1 MQSAD
6 ILLTR
11 KWPEDVET
19 MMVTR
24 FGARLNATDRPM
36 SETALARAMLD
47 VDVLCPTVSD
57 RITAEMIARPA
68 RRVRLLC
75 NYGAGVDHI
84 DLDACRRQGV
94 VVTNTPDVLTEATAE
109 LAVLLMLMVARR
121 AGEGER
127 ELRAGDWAGW
137 RPTHMIGTQLAGRT
151 LGLVG
156 FGRIAQAT
164 AHKGRGLGMTIAYH
178 GRRRAAPEIERALDA
193 RFEPELSGLLTIADV
208 VSLHV
213 PGGGE
218 TAGLI
223 GALQLM
229 RMKSTALLINT
240 ARGSVIDEAALA
252 RALNDGTIGGAGLD
266 VFAGE
271 PHISPALLAAPRLVA
286 LPHLGSATGET
297 RSAMGMRALANL
309 EAWLAGRDPPDRVA

>member
-11 KWPEDVET
+11 KWPEDVEA

-24 FGARLNATDRPM
+24 FGARLNAADRPM
-36 SETALARAMLD
+36 SEAALAQAMLD

-121 AGEGER
+121 RGRASVSSAPVTGPAG
-127 ELRAGDWAGW
+127 
-137 RPTHMIGTQLAGRT
+137 
-151 LGLVG
+151 
-156 FGRIAQAT
+156 
-164 AHKGRGLGMTIAYH
+164 
-178 GRRRAAPEIERALDA
+178 GRR
-193 RFEPELSGLLTIADV
+193 T
-208 VSLHV
+208 
-213 PGGGE
+213 
-218 TAGLI
+218 
-223 GALQLM
+223 
-229 RMKSTALLINT
+229 
-240 ARGSVIDEAALA
+240 
-252 RALNDGTIGGAGLD
+252 
-266 VFAGE
+266 
-271 PHISPALLAAPRLVA
+271 
-286 LPHLGSATGET
+286 
-297 RSAMGMRALANL
+297 
-309 EAWLAGRDPPDRVA
+309 